1 MQIEVRTVKWLTMD
15 GPDQFPRYSSTTLWV
30 TECVFILCMTWH
42 CFLIV
47 SSIWVLGNTVN
58 TVHSRGDNVQLNW
71 PKLLTSTFT
80 TSNIGQM
87 GCRRPEPGPQAV
99 LYPHRSQTG
108 PCLNE
113 KMATVCKL
121 LIISH
126 ERSNTCWQV
135 CLCASKLTKIRRQY
149 FMPHHHVI
157 FLHLLTWEH
166 PDDKHSTV
174 WSLWDPIQSEGR
186 KGSWE
191 GKCFWWWRMYH

>member
-1 MQIEVRTVKWLTMD
+1 MKKKTWFKCFLLPRKTKTRIILVHYIYKQSSKNHSSYIPTVWRLRVNSKPMMSQAESVMELWQLQFHIVHSRYNVHILMQIEVRTVKWLTMD

-87 GCRRPEPGPQAV
+87 GCGVPRAWTSGCGKPPQ
-99 LYPHRSQTG
+99 
-108 PCLNE
+108 
-113 KMATVCKL
+113 K
-121 LIISH
+121 
-126 ERSNTCWQV
+126 
-135 CLCASKLTKIRRQY
+135 
-149 FMPHHHVI
+149 
-157 FLHLLTWEH
+157 
-166 PDDKHSTV
+166 PDWALS
-174 WSLWDPIQSEGR
+174 
-186 KGSWE
+186 
-191 GKCFWWWRMYH
+191 